1 MCQCPERAPGAEPGP
16 VRRFNPSHSSV
27 CPDSAAL
34 DAALLLWQGCK
45 QAPQAPALCVFAPL
59 IWCHREQAAGSRR
72 AGCCVP
78 TAACPALRSL
88 RPVPKAR
95 LKWPSAE
102 AAVCVTAELT
112 GLINSSQWILPLWP
126 SQHFC
131 LCSKPAPKP
140 LNLSSGGIW
149 VHPNLPAQD
158 PAPFLSSCQHHFF
171 SLKLSKK
178 GWKHT
183 EQLWSHL
190 TPLGV
195 SPLLALPQKLIP
207 CACPSKEG
215 SEDTQRDPH
224 GIADTAPSPWA
235 RLLAAGPVSQRAR
248 AGPQPAQN
256 KAPRLQRG
264 EGTDSLELD
273 FQPRAG
279 AAGGQGLCCAV
290 SCPCLCTALRLPHQ
304 RRSQRAKRNPLPS
317 SLELLALP
325 HTRFCCR
332 LLPAK
337 RRHKHWGLAGLK
349 ALPWRVGK
357 RHLGLSPGL
366 CSLLRVHCQAP
377 QLRPW
382 CSSHADSAALTRLG
396 LGPAGAPWEVDGNG
410 WSGTQSCR
418 NPSLSCTN
426 RSWLHLGRLL
436 SKQPEGRDRP
446 RGAP

>member
-317 SLELLALP
+317 SLCLTHASVAVSCLPNAGTNTGVWQGSKPCLGGWERGIWASARGSAPCSVFTARLPSCDPGAHRTLTAL
-325 HTRFCCR
+325 
-332 LLPAK
+332 
-337 RRHKHWGLAGLK
+337 
-349 ALPWRVGK
+349 
-357 RHLGLSPGL
+357 
-366 CSLLRVHCQAP
+366 LLRVWGWV
-377 QLRPW
+377 LRELHGKW
-382 CSSHADSAALTRLG
+382 MGT
-396 LGPAGAPWEVDGNG
+396 AGAGPRAA
-410 WSGTQSCR
+410 GT
-418 NPSLSCTN
+418 P
-426 RSWLHLGRLL
+426 
-436 SKQPEGRDRP
+436 
-446 RGAP
+446 A